1 MLIFA
6 RGWSSDRDGPG
17 QRLIFYLKGC
27 NLRCRYC
34 GNPEGMNPGAELM
47 YYPERKSSVPLAECC
62 RDGSLDCAKCRSFEC
77 VKLWHH
83 PERELAGVEL
93 SVDEVL
99 SLARESRRM
108 FGATGGVTFG
118 GGEPTMQ
125 YEELAAAIDRLRAE
139 KIDVAVESNASR
151 PEYLQLVGRVDHL
164 ISDCKAVDDARHR
177 MLTGVGNAAIL
188 EHLRGAAAGQRD
200 FLVRVPLIPGYNADD
215 AERERYAKF
224 FTELN
229 DLHQKNFGEALKAQ
243 CLRLHHLGE
252 PKYRALRREY
262 PLAGVA
268 SPTVE
273 AAARFTAA
281 WRDAG
286 VEIVAS

>member
-1 MLIFA
+1 MLIFE

-34 GNPEGMNPGAELM
+34 GNPEGIHSGVELM
-47 YYPERKSSVPLAECC
+47 YYPERKSAVPLAECC
-62 RDGSLDCAKCRSFEC
+62 RDGSLDCAKCRTFEC
-77 VKLWHH
+77 VKIWHH
-83 PERELAGVEL
+83 PERELAGAEL

-99 SLARESRRM
+99 SIALESRRM
-108 FGATGGVTFG
+108 FGDAGGVTFG

-125 YEELAAAIDRLRAE
+125 FEELSAAIDRLRAAG
-139 KIDVAVESNASR
+139 INVAVESNASR
-151 PEYLQLVGRVDHL
+151 PEYPRLIGKVDHL

-177 MLTGVGNAAIL
+177 ILTGVGNAAIL
-188 EHLRGAAAGQRD
+188 KHLRAAAAGQKS
-200 FLVRVPLIPGYNADD
+200 FLVRVPLVPGYNADD
-215 AERERYAKF
+215 AERERYKEF

-229 DLHQKNFGEALKAQ
+229 DLHEKSFGEPLKVQ
-243 CLRLHHLGE
+243 CLRLHHMGE

-268 SPTVE
+268 SPTPE
-273 AAARFTAA
+273 EAARFTDA
-281 WRDAG
+281 WRGAG
-286 VEIVAS
+286 VEVVAS

>member
-34 GNPEGMNPGAELM
+34 GNPEGMNPGVELM
-47 YYPERKSSVPLAECC
+47 YYPERKSQVPLAECC
-62 RDGSLDCAKCRSFEC
+62 GDGSLDCARCRTFEC
-77 VKLWHH
+77 VRVWRH
-83 PERELAGVEL
+83 PERELAGEEL
-93 SVDEVL
+93 SVDDVVG
-99 SLARESRRM
+99 LASESRRM
-108 FGATGGVTFG
+108 FGESGGVTFG

-125 YEELAAAIDRLRAE
+125 AGELLAAIDRLQAAGMN
-139 KIDVAVESNASR
+139 VTVESNASR
-151 PEYLQLVGRVDHL
+151 PEYLHLVGKVDHL

-177 MLTGVGNAAIL
+177 ILTGVGNAAIL
-188 EHLRGAAAGQRD
+188 EHLRAAASDQKS
-200 FLVRVPLIPGYNADD
+200 FLVRVPLIPGFNADE
-215 AERERYAKF
+215 AERERYKVF
-224 FTELN
+224 FAELN
-229 DLHQKNFGEALKAQ
+229 ARHRKSFGEPLKVQ

-268 SPTVE
+268 EPTVD
-273 AAARFTAA
+273 AAAEFTAA

-286 VEIVAS
+286 VEIVTS